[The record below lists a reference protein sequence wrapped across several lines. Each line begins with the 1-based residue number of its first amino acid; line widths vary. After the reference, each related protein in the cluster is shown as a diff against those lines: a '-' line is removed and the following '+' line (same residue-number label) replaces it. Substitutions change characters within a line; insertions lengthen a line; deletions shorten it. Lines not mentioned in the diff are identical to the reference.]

1 MKFLHR
7 IPQTILSSVDLA
19 KLAETTSFRPS
30 RRQFLAGAAATGAGL
45 AISFHV
51 PQAGAED
58 AAAAINPFNGYV
70 AITPDN
76 KVTILS
82 AHMDMGQ
89 GCYHGIATL
98 VAEELEADW
107 SQLVVEG
114 GAGNPKLYG
123 NLIAG
128 GQFQLTGGS
137 SAMFSSFDRY
147 RKAGAIARTML
158 VNVAAKQW
166 NVPADEITAEKG
178 VLSHASG
185 KQATFG
191 EMADAAAQE
200 AVPAEVALKAPE
212 QWKLIGS
219 EDFRRLDS
227 GLKATGRQNYTIDMK
242 LPGMLTAMVVHPPLF
257 GATVKSFDAAAAK
270 AVKGVVDVVQIS
282 RGVAVVAENTWAAMK
297 GREALK
303 VEWDEAQAE
312 KRGSAQLIQEYLAA
326 ADQPGAAI
334 AANRGDVEASL
345 KGAAKVIEATYQ
357 FPYLAHAALEPL
369 DAVARMNGDVLEIWG
384 GHQMPDLYQ
393 GIAAQIAGV
402 APDKVTLHVMKTGGG
417 FGRRAVTDGDVIA
430 EAVET
435 AKAIG
440 WKAPVKVLWTREDD
454 MRGGR
459 YRPLFVH
466 KVKVA
471 LDADGQ
477 IIGWHHRQVGQSIL
491 IGTPFEGMMVKDGVD
506 ATSVEGVYDAPY
518 TIENFR
524 SEIVNAKVGVPVLWW
539 RSVGHTHTAYV
550 METMIDEIARATGQD
565 AVELRRGLLK
575 DHPRH
580 LAVLNLAA
588 EKAGWGS
595 ALPQGKARGI
605 ALHESFGTVVAE
617 VAEIAMTTQG
627 GFKVER
633 VVCAVDCGTAI
644 NPDQVRAQMEGG
656 IGFGLGAVLHEELS
670 LTDGQ
675 VDQSNYDGYLPLRID
690 EMPRVETHIVASTAA
705 PSGVGEPGVPPVGPA
720 VANALAAA
728 TEKRVRILPIAKGL
742 SA

>member
-1 MKFLHR
+1 MTYIKAIR
-7 IPQTILSSVDLA
+7 KPEPAILPEIA
-19 KLAETTSFRPS
+19 RFKPS
-30 RRQFLAGAAATGAGL
+30 RRQFLVGATAAGAGL
-45 AISFHV
+45 AVSFRV
-51 PQAGAED
+51 PGARAEGAEP
-58 AAAAINPFNGYV
+58 NPFNGYV
-70 AITPDN
+70 AISPDN

-107 SQLVVEG
+107 NQLVVEG

-123 NLIAG
+123 NVAWG
-128 GQFQLTGGS
+128 GVAQGTGGS

-158 VNVAAKQW
+158 VNAAAKQW
-166 NVPADEITAEKG
+166 NVPAAEIKAEKG

-185 KQATFG
+185 KRATFG

-200 AVPAEVALKAPE
+200 AVPAEVTLKSPGD
-212 QWKLIGS
+212 WKVIGA

-227 GLKATGRQNYTIDMK
+227 GLKATGRQVFTIDVK
-242 LPGMLTAMVVHPPLF
+242 LPGMLTAMVAHPPLF
-257 GATVKSFDAAAAK
+257 GATVKSFDAADAN
-270 AVKGVVDVVQIS
+270 AVQGVVDVVQIS
-282 RGVAVVAENTWAAMK
+282 RGIAVVAENTWAAMK

-303 VEWDEAQAE
+303 VEWDDSKAE
-312 KRGSAQLIQEYLAA
+312 KRGSAQLMQEYLAA
-326 ADQPGAAI
+326 AEQPGDAVT
-334 AANRGDVEASL
+334 ANRGDAETAL
-345 KGAAKVIEATYQ
+345 QGAAEVIEATYQ

-369 DAVARMNGDVLEIWG
+369 DAVAHKNGDVLEIWG

-393 GIAAQIAGV
+393 AVAAQIAEV
-402 APDKVTLHVMKTGGG
+402 APDKVKLNVMKTGGG
-417 FGRRAVTDGDVIA
+417 FGRRAVTDADIVV

-459 YRPLFVH
+459 YRPMFVH
-466 KVKVA
+466 KVKVG
-471 LDADGQ
+471 LDADGR
-477 IIGWHHRQVGQSIL
+477 ILGWHHRQVGQSIL
-491 IGTPFEGMMVKDGVD
+491 IGTPFEAMLVKDGVD
-506 ATSVEGVYDAPY
+506 ATSVEGVNDSPY
-518 TIENFR
+518 AIDNFR

-550 METMIDEIARATGQD
+550 METMIDEVARASGRD
-565 AVELRRGLLK
+565 AVDLRRELLK

-588 EKAGWGS
+588 EKAGWGTE
-595 ALPQGKARGI
+595 LPEGKARGI
-605 ALHESFGTVVAE
+605 AVHESFGTVVAE
-617 VAEIAMTTQG
+617 VAEIALNAQG

-633 VVCAVDCGTAI
+633 VVCAVDCGIAI

-656 IGFGLGAVLHEELS
+656 IGFGLGAVLHEELT
-670 LTDGQ
+670 LTDGR
-675 VDQSNYDGYLPLRID
+675 VDQANYDAYLPLRID
-690 EMPRVETHIVASTAA
+690 EMPKVETYIAPSTAT

-728 TEKRVRILPIAKGL
+728 TQKRVRILPIAKGL